1 MYNPFSLIGKTILI
15 TGASSGIGRATAIE
29 CSKLGAK
36 LIITGRNEE
45 RLHETLALLNSD
57 EHITICCDLS
67 QEQCIKEFCTQL
79 PKDIDGV
86 AHCAGISSLKP
97 IVALNTQNLQDIFS
111 TNYYAPVLL
120 TKHLVKAKKLQQG
133 ASLVYVGS
141 ISGVSNVA
149 TALSAYGSS
158 KSALNS
164 FVQYAA
170 LELAGKQIRCNAVL
184 PGRIETQLLQNQTMS
199 EEDLQK
205 DIAKYPLHR
214 YGTTTEV
221 AQAIVYLLSDTTKWI
236 TGTSITIDGG
246 RSLI

>member
-1 MYNPFSLIGKTILI
+1 M
-15 TGASSGIGRATAIE
+15 
-29 CSKLGAK
+29 
-36 LIITGRNEE
+36 
-45 RLHETLALLNSD
+45 
-57 EHITICCDLS
+57 
-67 QEQCIKEFCTQL
+67 
-79 PKDIDGV
+79 
-86 AHCAGISSLKP
+86 KP

-221 AQAIVYLLSDTTKWI
+221 AQAIVYLLSDATKWI

>member
-1 MYNPFSLIGKTILI
+1 MYNPFSLIGKTILV
-15 TGASSGIGRATAIE
+15 TGASSGIGRATAVE
-29 CSKLGAK
+29 CSKMGAK
-36 LIITGRNEE
+36 LILTGRNED
-45 RLHETLALLNSD
+45 RLQQTLHLLEGDDHLLFS
-57 EHITICCDLS
+57 CDLA
-67 QEQCIKEFCTQL
+67 QEDDIKVFCAQL
-79 PKDIDGV
+79 PNNIDGI
-86 AHCAGISSLKP
+86 AHCAGISSLKT
-97 IVALNTQNLQDIFS
+97 IIGLNTQNLQDIFC

-120 TKHLVKAKKLQQG
+120 TKYLVKSKKLQQG

-141 ISGVSNVA
+141 ISGISNVA

-170 LELAGKQIRCNAVL
+170 LELAGKHIRCNAVL
-184 PGRIETQLLQNQTMS
+184 PGRIETSLLQNQTMS

-214 YGTTTEV
+214 YGTPIEV
-221 AQAIVYLLSDTTKWI
+221 AQAIIYLLSDATKWI

>member
-29 CSKLGAK
+29 CSKMGAR
-36 LIITGRNEE
+36 LIITGRNQD
-45 RLHETLALLNSD
+45 RLHETRSLLDGADHILFAYDLTLEGDIKELCALLPN
-57 EHITICCDLS
+57 
-67 QEQCIKEFCTQL
+67 
-79 PKDIDGV
+79 DIDGV
-86 AHCAGISSLKP
+86 AHCAGVSSLKP
-97 IVALNTQNLQDIFS
+97 IIGLNTQNLQDIFS

-120 TKHLVKAKKLQQG
+120 TKYLVKSKKLKQG

-170 LELAGKQIRCNAVL
+170 LELAGKHVRCNAVL

-199 EEDLQK
+199 EEELQK

-214 YGTTTEV
+214 YGTPTEV
-221 AQAIVYLLSDTTKWI
+221 AQAIIYLLSDATKWV

>member
-1 MYNPFSLIGKTILI
+1 MYNPFSLIGKTILV
-15 TGASSGIGRATAIE
+15 TGASSGIGRATAVE
-29 CSKLGAK
+29 CSKMGAK
-36 LIITGRNEE
+36 LILTGRNED
-45 RLHETLALLNSD
+45 RLQQTLHLLEGDDHLLFS
-57 EHITICCDLS
+57 CDLA
-67 QEQCIKEFCTQL
+67 QEDDIKVFCAQL
-79 PKDIDGV
+79 PNNIDGI

-97 IVALNTQNLQDIFS
+97 IIFC

-120 TKHLVKAKKLQQG
+120 TKYLVKSKKLQQG

-141 ISGVSNVA
+141 ISGISNVA

-170 LELAGKQIRCNAVL
+170 LELAGKHIRCNAVL
-184 PGRIETQLLQNQTMS
+184 PGRIETSLLQNQTMS

-214 YGTTTEV
+214 YGTPTEV
-221 AQAIVYLLSDTTKWI
+221 AQAIVYLLSDATRWI

>member
-1 MYNPFSLIGKTILI
+1 MYNPFSLIGKTILV
-15 TGASSGIGRATAIE
+15 TGASSGIGRVTAIE
-29 CSKLGAK
+29 CSKMGAK

-45 RLHETLALLNSD
+45 RLQQTLCLLNGD
-57 EHITICCDLS
+57 NHMLLCCNLS
-67 QEQCIKEFCTQL
+67 QEDDIKAFCAQL
-79 PKDIDGV
+79 PNNIDGV

-97 IVALNTQNLQDIFS
+97 IIGLNTQNLQDIFC

-120 TKHLVKAKKLQQG
+120 TKYLVKTKKLQQG

-214 YGTTTEV
+214 YGTPTEV
-221 AQAIVYLLSDTTKWI
+221 AQAIVYLLSDATKWI